1 MTKYAKEN
9 YITSRETPDA
19 WEYHVNVKTMIDLS
33 SFITGS
39 VLDVGCNHG
48 GTTYWLKD
56 QNVSSITG
64 IDINGEALDLARNNL
79 SKLDISNKFVVLD
92 LTVERL
98 DEIFD
103 TVVSFHTLEH
113 IYPEDTDIFISNIYN
128 MLKEDGYF
136 IVSIPYEDAYHTEI
150 GEHVS
155 FYNEESLNEVM
166 ERNNFKT
173 IKSFKEDS
181 YDEKDILT
189 GVYKK

>member
-1 MTKYAKEN
+1 MTKYSKEN
-9 YITSRETPDA
+9 YITLRETPSA
-19 WEYHVNVKTMIDLS
+19 WEHHVNVKTMIDLS

-56 QNVSSITG
+56 QNISSITG
-64 IDINGEALDLARNNL
+64 IDINEKAIDLAKNNL
-79 SKLDISNKFVVLD
+79 SDLPIPNKFVALD
-92 LTVERL
+92 LTVECL

-128 MLKEDGYF
+128 MLKDDGYF
-136 IVSIPYEDAYHTEI
+136 IVSIPYEYAYHTTI

-155 FYNEESLNEVM
+155 FYNEKSLNEVM

-173 IKSFKEDS
+173 IRSFKEDNYS
-181 YDEKDILT
+181 EKNILT
-189 GVYKK
+189 GIYKK